1 MLLHGL
7 CLIAVS
13 GWCSLVE
20 VFGPPLLQNTEHKLS
35 RCGTWLRCPKACGI
49 LPDPVS
55 PALAGGFLTTGPPGN
70 YQGFIQA
77 ASVMSNSSATLRTS
91 SLPGSSVWGILQA
104 RILGVGCH
112 FLLQGVFPTQG
123 SNLCLLHCRWILYCW
138 TTREAP
144 SDFPMNIKIG
154 RCCSVKMS
162 LWNRNLFAVKHYRTW
177 LKSFILISI

>member
-20 VFGPPLLQNTEHKLS
+20 VFGPPLLQNTEHRLS

-49 LPDPVS
+49 LPDPTS
-55 PALAGGFLTTGPPGN
+55 PALADGFLTTGPPGN

-104 RILGVGCH
+104 RILEWAAISSSTGLPDPGIEPVSSALQVDS
-112 FLLQGVFPTQG
+112 LLLNHQG
-123 SNLCLLHCRWILYCW
+123 SPLRFSY
-138 TTREAP
+138 E
-144 SDFPMNIKIG
+144 
-154 RCCSVKMS
+154 
-162 LWNRNLFAVKHYRTW
+162 Y
-177 LKSFILISI
+177 